1 MTKAGGVEVE
11 QSNISLEGKVC
22 LITGGARGIGAA
34 VARAV
39 AAQGALVAINFLHS
53 QKEAMKLV
61 EELQQKGHKALA
73 LQADISRE
81 EEVSRLF
88 GELRKAWGEVELLVN
103 NAGVAL
109 RTLVQETTVSE
120 WDRVMNVNLKGAFL
134 CCREA
139 LPHMIRKRYG
149 RIVNI
154 ASIQGIS
161 GASYESVYAASKGG
175 LIAFTKSLASEV
187 GPSGITV
194 NAIAPGPVATEMIF
208 SQLDEEDIKIL
219 LDEIP
224 SGRMMQPEEIADT
237 CLFLLSSQ
245 AACIN
250 AQVLCLDGGWRQN

>member
-1 MTKAGGVEVE
+1 MDTPN
-11 QSNISLEGKVC
+11 SSLKGKVC

-34 VARAV
+34 VARAA
-39 AAQGALVAINFLHS
+39 AAQGALVAINYLHS
-53 QKEAMKLV
+53 QREARGLV
-61 EELQQKGHKALA
+61 GELQEQGYEALA
-73 LQADISRE
+73 LQADISQE
-81 EEVSRLF
+81 EEVGCLF
-88 GELRKAWGEVELLVN
+88 AQIRSTWGEVDLLVN

-109 RTLVQETTVSE
+109 RTLVQETTASE

-139 LPHMIRKRYG
+139 LPYMIKKRYG

-154 ASIQGIS
+154 ASVQGIS
-161 GASYESVYAASKGG
+161 GSSYESVYSASKGG

-194 NAIAPGPVATEMIF
+194 NAIAPGPVATEMIY
-208 SQLDEEDIKIL
+208 SHLAEEDIKVI

-224 SGRMMQPEEIADT
+224 GGRMLLPEEIAST

-245 AACIN
+245 AAGLN
-250 AQVLCLDGGWRQN
+250 AQVLCLDGGWKSS

>member
-161 GASYESVYAASKGG
+161 GASYDAGCSRIWTGYCTCHYA
-175 LIAFTKSLASEV
+175 
-187 GPSGITV
+187 
-194 NAIAPGPVATEMIF
+194 GPVPGYDSPGYGHPGRGGYCSGNSTRIRRLF
-208 SQLDEEDIKIL
+208 QYSQPTPNCPQAYSRSRQIKRVL
-219 LDEIP
+219 KFYKVVWE
-224 SGRMMQPEEIADT
+224 SG
-237 CLFLLSSQ
+237 
-245 AACIN
+245 
-250 AQVLCLDGGWRQN
+250 

>member
-1 MTKAGGVEVE
+1 MDT
-11 QSNISLEGKVC
+11 SNSSLEGKVC
-22 LITGGARGIGAA
+22 LITGGGRGIGAA

-39 AAQGALVAINFLHS
+39 AAQGASVAINFLHS
-53 QKEAMKLV
+53 QKEAGSLV
-61 EELQQKGHKALA
+61 EELQQQGHKALA

-88 GELRKAWGEVELLVN
+88 DEIRSAWGEVELLVN

-109 RTLVQETTVSE
+109 RTLVQETTTSE

-139 LPHMIRKRYG
+139 LPYMIRKRYG

-208 SQLDEEDIKIL
+208 SHLDEEDIKVL

-224 SGRMMQPEEIADT
+224 SGRMMLPEEIANT

-250 AQVLCLDGGWRQN
+250 AQVLCLDGGWR

>member
-1 MTKAGGVEVE
+1 MEPSKSG
-11 QSNISLEGKVC
+11 LEGKVC
-22 LITGGARGIGAA
+22 LITGGGRGIGAA
-34 VARAV
+34 VARTV
-39 AAQGALVAINFLHS
+39 AARGAAVAINYHHS
-53 QKEAMKLV
+53 QREAGCLV
-61 EELQQKGHKALA
+61 EALQHQGYQALA
-73 LQADISRE
+73 LQADISQE
-81 EEVSRLF
+81 EEVIRLF
-88 GELRKAWGEVELLVN
+88 REIRNNLGEVELLVN

-109 RTLVQETTVSE
+109 RTLVQETTASE

-139 LPHMIRKRYG
+139 LPYMIRKRYG

-154 ASIQGIS
+154 ASIQGVS

-194 NAIAPGPVATEMIF
+194 NAIAPGPVATEMIY
-208 SQLDEEDIKIL
+208 SHLDEEDIKVL
-219 LDEIP
+219 LNEMPD
-224 SGRMMQPEEIADT
+224 GRMMQPEEIAST

-250 AQVLCLDGGWRQN
+250 AQVLCLDGGWKSG

>member
-1 MTKAGGVEVE
+1 
-11 QSNISLEGKVC
+11 
-22 LITGGARGIGAA
+22 
-34 VARAV
+34 
-39 AAQGALVAINFLHS
+39 
-53 QKEAMKLV
+53 
-61 EELQQKGHKALA
+61 
-73 LQADISRE
+73 
-81 EEVSRLF
+81 
-88 GELRKAWGEVELLVN
+88 
-103 NAGVAL
+103 
-109 RTLVQETTVSE
+109 
-120 WDRVMNVNLKGAFL
+120 MNVNLKGAFL

>member
-1 MTKAGGVEVE
+1 MEPFNSG
-11 QSNISLEGKVC
+11 LEGKIC

-39 AAQGALVAINFLHS
+39 ANQGASVVINYHRS
-53 QKEAMKLV
+53 QREARCLV
-61 EELQQKGHKALA
+61 EELQQQGYTALA
-73 LQADISRE
+73 LQADISQE

-88 GELRKAWGEVELLVN
+88 TQIRSTLGEVEMLVN

-109 RTLVQETTVSE
+109 RTLVQETTASE
-120 WDRVMNVNLKGAFL
+120 WDQVMNVNLKGAFL

-139 LPHMIRKRYG
+139 LPYMIRKRYG

-154 ASIQGIS
+154 ASIQGIC
-161 GASYESVYAASKGG
+161 GASCESVYAASKGG

-208 SQLDEEDIKIL
+208 SHLDEEDIKLL

-224 SGRMMQPEEIADT
+224 SGRMMLPEEISNT

-250 AQVLCLDGGWRQN
+250 AQVLCLDGGWR